1 MVGHGAKFSRKK
13 EQAIAAL
20 LAQPSVAEAAR
31 VAGIGH
37 QTLLRWMKNQE
48 FSTRYKA
55 ARRAEYRQSM
65 ARLRQGAT
73 AAAATILK
81 IMFDR
86 RAKAATRLNAATV
99 VLSEAQ
105 DAIGME
111 DFGEQATAMRTWQ
124 GKFRK
129 RSDRSR
135 RLSANSQGRNIAWLK
150 DCFHLCGVLIL
161 YVNQSA

>member
-1 MVGHGAKFSRKK
+1 MLGHGTKMGRKQK
-13 EQAIAAL
+13 EAIAAL

-37 QTLLRWMKNQE
+37 QTLLRWMKDRE
-48 FSTRYKA
+48 FRAEDQA

-73 AAAATILK
+73 AAAAAILK

-111 DFGEQATAMRTWQ
+111 DFGADVAEVERATKA
-124 GKFRK
+124 
-129 RSDRSR
+129 S
-135 RLSANSQGRNIAWLK
+135 
-150 DCFHLCGVLIL
+150 
-161 YVNQSA
+161 QSAAVR